1 MVKRTPSQQSQ
12 YETLVEERENYDTA
26 IAALDKHYEME
37 KLRLKLTVR
46 AAEQRALK
54 ISGLPKRHI
63 HQALGFAQQGGLDN
77 FFKDV
82 VRHELSTSG
91 VAGGAPVIAVE
102 NPLDWTILAPDQE
115 GGVSTLVSPDNKKF
129 KALRGPLGIFV
140 APGSWV
146 KDFPEWTRADAVA
159 KADEILPA
167 FSGSLVVDDEEDGED
182 D

>member
-1 MVKRTPSQQSQ
+1 MVKRTPSQESQ
-12 YETLVEERENYDTA
+12 YQTLVDEREAYDKA
-26 IAALDKHYEME
+26 ITDLDKHYEME

-46 AAEQRALK
+46 AAEQRALRV
-54 ISGLPKRHI
+54 SGLPKRHI

-102 NPLDWTILAPDQE
+102 NPLDWAIIPPDIE
-115 GGVSTLVSPDNKKF
+115 GGVSTLVSPEGKKF
-129 KALRGPLGIFV
+129 KAVRNMLGITV
-140 APGSWV
+140 APGSW
-146 KDFPEWTRADAVA
+146 KNDFPEWTQADAKA

-167 FSGSLVVDDEEDGED
+167 FSGSLAVDDDEEEQD
-182 D
+182 